1 MLHCAS
7 PSHPSSG
14 VYGLFSVFCL
24 GKLATTQAPGPQ
36 HWRGLLDTRLRA
48 TEWVQVLC
56 LRDRGAGRVVSSVHC
71 HPILMVRGL

>member
-36 HWRGLLDTRLRA
+36 HWRGLLDTRLQP
-48 TEWVQVLC
+48 TEWVQLFC
-56 LRDRGAGRVVSSVHC
+56 F
-71 HPILMVRGL
+71 